1 MDESGQSSLGFEENV
16 VAVASYAYFLGF
28 IILILEKKSN
38 FVRFHAL
45 QSTFGFTLLTLL
57 LIIIKCLPILS
68 FLWWL
73 PGLSMLLF
81 AGTSML
87 KAYYGE
93 EHKAPLVGRLA
104 FGLVYD
110 TRSDEGDL
118 LAVEESEGQTENVET
133 AGTIS

>member
-1 MDESGQSSLGFEENV
+1 MDDYGQSSLGFEENV
-16 VAVASYAYFLGF
+16 VAVASYFYLLGF
-28 IILILEKKSN
+28 IILILEKKSH

-45 QSTFGFTLLTLL
+45 QSTFGFTFLTLL
-57 LIIIKCLPILS
+57 LITIKCIPALS

-93 EHKAPLVGRLA
+93 EHKMPLVGRLA

-110 TRSDEGDL
+110 TRSEKEDI
-118 LAVEESEGQTENVET
+118 LAAEESNEETTNVKT
-133 AGTIS
+133 AGTVS